1 MEIKLISPGMTRRPM
16 DSAFKTQMAP
26 SLALLV
32 LSALTPDRH
41 RVFMEDENVE
51 RLHLKDR
58 PDLVG
63 ITVKAD
69 TAKRSYEIAKKYR
82 ERGIPV
88 ILGGIHPTACPE
100 ENLAHADAICIGES
114 EEIWPQ
120 ILADAEQGKLE
131 RVYRQKTPT
140 DLSRSPV
147 PDWSLIRGKNFL
159 FTNTI
164 VAGRGCPWSCDFC
177 YSSSPNV
184 AHGHRMKPIKN
195 ILAEI
200 ASLRVDH
207 IFFIDDN
214 FIGNLSRCREL
225 LRAMVPLGLT
235 WHTAVSADIGK
246 HDDILDLMAKS
257 GCKSLFI
264 GFETVNQQNLG
275 ACSKKQNKV
284 EQYNGIIQKIHE
296 RGIMVN
302 AGMVFGFDWD
312 GPGVFA
318 PTLKWLVSQKVET
331 MTCHILTPY
340 PGTRFHK
347 RLLSENRI
355 TDFDLT
361 HYNTSR
367 AVFRPLRMSRE
378 ELEQGYLR
386 MYREF
391 YSLPNIW
398 ARLPEAS
405 SQRTAFLLFNL
416 FYRKFG
422 PAVSLLGKMGLM
434 GVLGKLGKILAYPGG
449 ARRAK
454 ITEALQ
460 QAMKVDRLPGQ
471 RSGPELAAP
480 EPLSAVK

>member
-1 MEIKLISPGMTRRPM
+1 MEIKLISPGMTKRPM
-16 DSAFKTQMAP
+16 DTAFKTQMAP

-32 LSALTPDRH
+32 LSALTPSGH
-41 RVFMEDENVE
+41 RVYMEDENVE
-51 RLHLKDR
+51 RLHLKDS

-69 TAKRSYEIAKKYR
+69 TAKRSFEIAKKYR
-82 ERGIPV
+82 RRNIPV
-88 ILGGIHPTACPE
+88 IFGGIHPTACPE
-100 ENLAHADAICIGES
+100 ENMAHADSIVVGEA
-114 EEIWPQ
+114 EELWPQ
-120 ILADAEQGKLE
+120 ILADAEKGELRRIYQQGH
-131 RVYRQKTPT
+131 PS
-140 DLSRSPV
+140 DLSKSPV
-147 PDWSLIRGKNFL
+147 PDWSLVRGKNFL

-164 VAGRGCPWSCDFC
+164 VAGRGCPWQCDFC
-177 YSSSPNV
+177 YSSSPNLFR
-184 AHGHRMKPIKN
+184 GHRMKPVKN

-200 ASLRVDH
+200 ASLAVDH

-225 LRAMVPLGLT
+225 LRAMVGLGLT
-235 WHTAVSADIGK
+235 WHTAVSADIGS
-246 HDDILDLMAKS
+246 HDDILDLMAES
-257 GCKSLFI
+257 GCRSLFI

-284 EQYNGIIQKIHE
+284 EQYNRTIRKIHE

-318 PTLKWLVSQKVET
+318 PTLNWLVSQKIET

-340 PGTRFHK
+340 PGTKFHQ
-347 RLLSENRI
+347 RLLCENRI
-355 TDFDLT
+355 IDFDLT

-367 AVFRPLRMSRE
+367 AVFRPLRMSKE

-386 MYREF
+386 MYQEF

-398 ARLPEAS
+398 ARLPDAS
-405 SQRTAFLLFNL
+405 SQWTAFLLFNL

-449 ARRAK
+449 ASRARVLD
-454 ITEALQ
+454 ALQ
-460 QAMKVDRLPGQ
+460 QALKVERLSEQMPAAG
-471 RSGPELAAP
+471 SAAP
-480 EPLSAVK
+480 EPLSAIK